1 MKKPVFVFLSLAL
14 LLVILTACGKVDHA
28 KELISEIGEV
38 TVESASK
45 IEAAEAAVEELNDKQ
60 LEKVDNLAT
69 LSAAKEQYE
78 IAVKTQKEN
87 NKKINNVEE
96 RISKIGEI
104 SADSVCRIKI
114 ENARYAYDALDP
126 ELQESVNNYDVLTA
140 AENTYSQL
148 AITAITDAINDIGTV
163 SLDRA
168 AAITAARK
176 TYDKYS
182 ADIQEQV
189 ENRDML
195 FSAEKQLVDLQIAY
209 ATECIGNIET
219 VTTESADVIAAAT
232 AAFNAVPVP
241 DRTKIENRGLLIK
254 ARDAYKELLAA
265 KEREKAIEEA
275 RNIIRVTKV
284 DVSAPDSAGG
294 VELYFNFI
302 NNSDKTIKYVY
313 FAVTFYNSVG
323 DEVSGKY
330 NYGTINR
337 CQDTGPFETG
347 EGRTGTWW
355 HWGDYYNWEIK
366 SVKLV
371 ELSIEYMDGT
381 TVTLTKDQVD
391 GVQY

>member
-176 TYDKYS
+176 TYAKYS

-209 ATECIGNIET
+209 ATECIGNIGT

>member
-176 TYDKYS
+176 AYDKYS

-189 ENRDML
+189 ENRDTL
-195 FSAEKQLVDLQIAY
+195 FSAEEQLVDLQIAY
-209 ATECIGNIET
+209 ATECIGNIGT
-219 VTTESADVIAAAT
+219 VTTESADVIATAT

-241 DRTKIENRGLLIK
+241 DRTKIENRGLLTK

-275 RNIIRVTKV
+275 RNLIRVTKV

-302 NNSDKTIKYVY
+302 NNSEKTIKYVY

-323 DEVSGKY
+323 DVVSGKY

>member
-1 MKKPVFVFLSLAL
+1 M
-14 LLVILTACGKVDHA
+14 
-28 KELISEIGEV
+28 
-38 TVESASK
+38 
-45 IEAAEAAVEELNDKQ
+45 
-60 LEKVDNLAT
+60 
-69 LSAAKEQYE
+69 
-78 IAVKTQKEN
+78 
-87 NKKINNVEE
+87 
-96 RISKIGEI
+96 
-104 SADSVCRIKI
+104 
-114 ENARYAYDALDP
+114 
-126 ELQESVNNYDVLTA
+126 NNYDVLTA

-195 FSAEKQLVDLQIAY
+195 FSSEKQLVDLQIAY
-209 ATECIGNIET
+209 ATECIGNIGT

-275 RNIIRVTKV
+275 RNIMRVTKV